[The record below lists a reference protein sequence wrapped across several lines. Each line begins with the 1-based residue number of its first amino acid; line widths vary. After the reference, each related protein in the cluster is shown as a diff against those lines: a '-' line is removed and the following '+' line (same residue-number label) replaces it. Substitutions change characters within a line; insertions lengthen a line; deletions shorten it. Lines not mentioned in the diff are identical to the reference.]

1 MDWGWGRVVI
11 IFWVLVVVAWLV
23 GFVVISV
30 LRVGNGQVELDL
42 ESTG

>member
-1 MDWGWGRVVI
+1 MDWVWGRVVI
-11 IFWVLVVVAWLV
+11 LFWFLVVVAWLV

-30 LRVGNGQVELDL
+30 LRVDNGQVELDL